1 MELETIELADWSSDE
16 KCCVLLGYELS
27 KKLRSFVFSIDIFLK
42 QIKIAVIET
51 QSSQNEDLLK
61 ELIFQKY
68 PRFSIKFCLAYPKG
82 FHIAL
87 TNLKIQE
94 QIYHISSR
102 IDIDNDIAALY
113 RFILEI
119 AIDERASDLHLE
131 SNGSGASFKIRQD
144 DRLREI
150 AKFTPSIFEALRNKI
165 KLEAKLDISEK
176 RLPQDGRYTLGYK
189 GKEYDFRISCVPI
202 YHGESIVIR
211 ILYKQNDWIN
221 LEGLKFTSSNIES
234 IKKVIQSPYGIIL
247 ITGPT
252 GSGKSTTL
260 YALLEEIK
268 SIEKKLITIED
279 PIEYQI
285 NLATQIQIDPDYGF
299 GFAQAL
305 RAILRQDPDVI
316 MVGEIRDQ
324 ETLKLALQASLTGH
338 LVLATLH
345 TNDCASTIT
354 RLLDMDAPPYLI
366 SQSLLAVI
374 SQRLIRRLC
383 PNCKK
388 LDTSYPSEG
397 FFTFSGCEACN
408 MRGFMGREAI
418 AEILEITP
426 MIKSL
431 ILENPAKISDYLKSQ
446 GFKTLFD
453 DGLIKV
459 KNALTS
465 YDEIYRVAKK

>member
-1 MELETIELADWSSDE
+1 MELETIELIDWNIDE
-16 KCCVLLGYELS
+16 KCCTLLGYELS
-27 KKLRSFVFSIDIFLK
+27 KKLGSFVFSINNLVK
-42 QIKIAVIET
+42 EVSIAVI
-51 QSSQNEDLLK
+51 QPQNSQNKDLLK

-68 PRFSIKFCLAYPKG
+68 PRFSLKFYFVYPKN
-82 FHIAL
+82 FYTAL
-87 TNLKIQE
+87 MNLKIQE
-94 QIYHISSR
+94 QIYYISSR
-102 IDIDNDIAALY
+102 IGTDNDISVLY

-119 AIDERASDLHLE
+119 AIDEKASDLHLE
-131 SNGSGASFKIRQD
+131 SNPNGASFKIRQD

-150 AKFTPSIFEALRNKI
+150 AQLAPDIFEALRNKI

-176 RLPQDGRYTLGYK
+176 RLPQDGRYALNHK

-202 YHGESIVIR
+202 YHGESVVIR
-211 ILYKQNDWIN
+211 ILYKQSDWIN
-221 LEGLKFTSSNIES
+221 LDGLNFTSYNIEV
-234 IKKVIQSPYGIIL
+234 IKKIVQSPYGIIL

-260 YALLEEIK
+260 YALLESIK

-299 GFAQAL
+299 GFTQAL

-366 SQSLLAVI
+366 CQSLLAVI
-374 SQRLIRRLC
+374 SQRLVRKLC
-383 PNCKK
+383 PYCKK
-388 LDTSYPSEG
+388 PDILYPQKG

-426 MIKSL
+426 KIKSL
-431 ILENPAKISDYLKSQ
+431 ILENPAQISEYLKAQ
-446 GFKTLFD
+446 EFKTLFD

-459 KNALTS
+459 ASAITS
-465 YDEIYRVAKK
+465 CDEIYRVAKE